1 MSQSQKVQPLFGP
14 GRHSP
19 GRHAAANFDFTVVSH
34 GPDHA
39 VLTPRSAR
47 ADRFL
52 DWYVSADCDE
62 ESWCDGG
69 LRIEWPALKGMI
81 ETIRGLDLVIEE

>member
-1 MSQSQKVQPLFGP
+1 MSAKPFRP
-14 GRHSP
+14 PFPHSP
-19 GRHAAANFDFTVVSH
+19 GRHARANLDFVVISH

-39 VLTPRSAR
+39 ILTPRSAR

-52 DWYVSADCDE
+52 DLYVSADCDE

-69 LRIEWPALKGMI
+69 LKIEWPALKGMV